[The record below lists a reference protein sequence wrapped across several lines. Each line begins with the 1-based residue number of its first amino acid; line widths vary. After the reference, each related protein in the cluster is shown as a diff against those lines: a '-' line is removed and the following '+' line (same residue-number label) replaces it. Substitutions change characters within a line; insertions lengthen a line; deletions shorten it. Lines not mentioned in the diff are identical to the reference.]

1 MGELQQANSHV
12 KEIKYEFENEMREK
26 ESQLTEAI
34 ELSNQFQT
42 RMFQLQVEIEELKK
56 KTK

>member
-1 MGELQQANSHV
+1 MQEDNSHV